1 MLAKPLFFHHSVI
14 LHSMQLKHA
23 KLHTSQGHL
32 TWTRKTNM
40 CQDTKKKTVRH
51 AQRKGDD
58 IIMNVIINVSMQ
70 KSTSRV

>member
-1 MLAKPLFFHHSVI
+1 MQHLDVISPVIKKKGVLAVLAKPLFFHHSVI

-40 CQDTKKKTVRH
+40 CQDTKKL
-51 AQRKGDD
+51 
-58 IIMNVIINVSMQ
+58 
-70 KSTSRV
+70 

>member
-32 TWTRKTNM
+32 TWTRKTNVSGH
-40 CQDTKKKTVRH
+40 KKTVRH

-58 IIMNVIINVSMQ
+58 IIMNVIINFSMQ

>member
-1 MLAKPLFFHHSVI
+1 MQHLDVISPLIKKKGVLAVLAKPLFFFHHSVI

-40 CQDTKKKTVRH
+40 CQDTK
-51 AQRKGDD
+51 
-58 IIMNVIINVSMQ
+58 
-70 KSTSRV
+70 

>member
-40 CQDTKKKTVRH
+40 CQDTKKTVRH

-58 IIMNVIINVSMQ
+58 IIMNVIINFSMQ